1 MTRRTIGLR
10 REDKHRW
17 EARAPLTPDAVREL
31 VGGRLDVVVQPSP
44 IRAFADEEYR
54 AVGARIDEDLS
65 DCDVVLAIKEIPLD
79 LLQAGT
85 TYVFFS
91 HTIKGQPQNM
101 PLLRRLMDLRCTL
114 IDYERIVDGDGRRL
128 VLFGRHAG
136 LAGMIDTLHV
146 LGRRLEWLGLDTPFL
161 EVLPAHGYSG
171 LDDARAAF
179 VQLREL
185 LRSRLL
191 PASIQPFVVGI
202 TGYGAV
208 ATGAQEMLDLL
219 EPTDVEPGALPGLR
233 DAGLYKVVFEERHI
247 VEPTSPD
254 DTFELQDYYDHP
266 ARYRSI
272 FERHARRLS
281 VLINA
286 IFWTEAYPRLL
297 TLDWLR
303 NWFATESSPKLKT
316 VGDILCD
323 IEGSVQCTVKATTPG
338 DPAYVFDPAT
348 GRASDGVAGPG
359 LCMMTTDCLP
369 CELPV
374 EASISFTEALL
385 PFVRGVALADYGG
398 SLETAGLQAPIAA
411 ATVVWRGELTPEYRY
426 LESHLGQGNEL
437 NPDRSPG

>member
-1 MTRRTIGLR
+1 MTCRTIGMR
-10 REDKHRW
+10 REDKHQW

-31 VGGRLDVVVQPSP
+31 VGRRLAVVVQRSP
-44 IRAFADEEYR
+44 IRTFADEEYR
-54 AVGARIDEDLS
+54 TAGARIDEDLS
-65 DCDVVLAIKEIPLD
+65 GCDVVFAIKEIPLD

-91 HTIKGQPQNM
+91 HTIKGQPHNM

-114 IDYERIVDGDGRRL
+114 IDYERIVDDEGRRL

-161 EVLPAHGYSG
+161 QLLPAHRYSG
-171 LDDARAAF
+171 LDEARATF
-179 VQLREL
+179 VKLREL
-185 LRSRLL
+185 LSRRPL
-191 PASIQPFVVGI
+191 PGAIQPFVVGI

-208 ATGAQEMLDLL
+208 SKGAQEMLDLL
-219 EPTDVEPGALPGLR
+219 EPTDIEPGALPGVR
-233 DAGLYKVVFEERHI
+233 DRGLYKVVFEERHI
-247 VEPTSPD
+247 VEPADSD
-254 DTFELQDYYDHP
+254 ATFELQDYYDHP
-266 ARYRSI
+266 ARYRPA
-272 FERHARRLS
+272 FERHARHLS

-297 TLDWLR
+297 TLDFLR
-303 NWFATESSPKLKT
+303 EWFAADSSPKLKV
-316 VGDILCD
+316 VGDISCD

-348 GRASDGVAGPG
+348 GRATDGVAGPG

-374 EASISFTEALL
+374 EASASFAEALL
-385 PFVRGVALADYGG
+385 PFVRGVALADYRG
-398 SLETAGLQAPIAA
+398 SLEASGLPAPIAA
-411 ATVVWRGELTPEYRY
+411 ATVVWHGELTPEYRY
-426 LESHLGQGNEL
+426 LESHLK
-437 NPDRSPG
+437 